1 MMNCVI
7 CKICNLIASLLGAP
21 PGDRWGPFT
30 MLLTAQAS
38 GLRRFCILEVTMEK
52 TVEIEVIKE
61 ILRLYGFPEN
71 ATEQKSYIHAIEDNG
86 WMKLIF
92 RVTLE
97 SGRMLV
103 IKILHEDDDLAAEI
117 QKVENQS
124 IFSEV
129 MRSHGIKTPARYQGN
144 GKYCNAFTYQDLP
157 CMVTVEDW
165 CGEEITEI
173 TTDIACQI
181 GELMARMHTIS
192 LENKCV
198 IGHRTLFSAA
208 YWNDVDSFPEFCEIT
223 KDERLDQAVVEQI
236 KALREEKQECIR
248 AVWGTL
254 PKAAVQGDIS
264 INNLVFTEDGLI
276 VFDYNNAGDEVLISD
291 LVMEGLLTAYEM
303 ELPEGTP
310 ASYRE
315 QLFPAFLK
323 GYLSVRPL
331 SEAESAAAW
340 EVYTLYHGLWFTRI
354 VYNDDSLDSLV
365 KKGDYEAANCLL
377 KLMLTDMQEAD
388 DGRFRG

>member
-1 MMNCVI
+1 
-7 CKICNLIASLLGAP
+7 
-21 PGDRWGPFT
+21 
-30 MLLTAQAS
+30 
-38 GLRRFCILEVTMEK
+38 MEK
-52 TVEIEVIKE
+52 TVEIEVIE
-61 ILRLYGFPEN
+61 EVLTLYGFD
-71 ATEQKSYIHAIEDNG
+71 AAITEQKSYIHAIKDNG
-86 WMKLIF
+86 WLKLIF
-92 RVTLE
+92 RVTLD
-97 SGRMLV
+97 SGKMLV
-103 IKILHEDDDLAAEI
+103 IKILHEDEDLAEEC
-117 QKVENQS
+117 QKVERQS

-129 MRSHGIKTPARYQGN
+129 MRSNGIRTPERYQAQ
-144 GKYCNAFTYQDLP
+144 GKYCNEYVYHDLP

-173 TTDIACQI
+173 NTAIAFQI
-181 GELMARMHTIS
+181 GELMARMHNIS
-192 LENKCV
+192 LANKCE

-223 KDERLDQAVVEQI
+223 KDEQLDQAVIAQI
-236 KALREEKQECIR
+236 KALREDKLERIR
-248 AVWGTL
+248 AVWETL

-264 INNLVFTEDGLI
+264 INNLVDTENGLI

-315 QLFPAFLK
+315 QLFPELLK
-323 GYLSVRPL
+323 GYLSVRRL
-331 SEAESAAAW
+331 SEAECAAAW

-354 VYNDDSLDSLV
+354 VYNDDSLDQFV
-365 KKGDYEAANCLL
+365 KNGDYEAANRLL
-377 KLMLTDMQEAD
+377 KQMLADMQEAD